1 MSVACS
7 AGKCWQPQDARWGQR
22 PKAHSPGVGGRRL
35 ISAPSILT
43 AEVGG
48 QSWPCYSPR
57 GGPGRARTDA
67 QEAAVGASPPS
78 GRILSFPWGTRRQ
91 ALGAGA
97 PILGSSWGCLGVR
110 VRSRWLSSGP
120 RAPAGTVGMQK
131 ALLGAAAARGPCRLG
146 AALHSRTAGDSN
158 HRHFFSLEKVIGS
171 AWSVAPLGCPGSRPS
186 SLTQWNYQASDLWTE
201 PETGAPDACRAA
213 GRTEIRVPHLRT
225 QRLGGKMTCPRSHNQ
240 SQQTWDLN
248 GGWSDLPDVSWS
260 QSRVWLTKYS
270 PTWPPCAPI
279 LCNSHLAPCQHGPF
293 LRRTSNR
300 PQVIWVGYGFTAV
313 VVPGVP
319 IRRLAIL

>member
-97 PILGSSWGCLGVR
+97 PILEGSWGCLGVH

-131 ALLGAAAARGPCRLG
+131 ALLGAAAARGPCRLE

-201 PETGAPDACRAA
+201 PETGAPWQWTQPQASCPA
-213 GRTEIRVPHLRT
+213 GPGCSPARGA
-225 QRLGGKMTCPRSHNQ
+225 GGKISAGFLYQAWNSRGISL
-240 SQQTWDLN
+240 S
-248 GGWSDLPDVSWS
+248 VSPLVRMWFP
-260 QSRVWLTKYS
+260 WLS
-270 PTWPPCAPI
+270 S
-279 LCNSHLAPCQHGPF
+279 L
-293 LRRTSNR
+293 LRGKGTSLGSLDF
-300 PQVIWVGYGFTAV
+300 VDKICSV
-313 VVPGVP
+313 VYISFGSVCVKFPKM
-319 IRRLAIL
+319 